1 MLSRLK
7 VKASSPLLVGLLLL
21 FGISSAAAEST
32 TLAKVKAAG
41 QLSCG
46 VSDGLPGFSVV
57 APDGTWTGLD
67 ADFCRG
73 VAAAVLD
80 GKAMVQFVPVALSA
94 RFPTLRSGKI
104 DVLARN
110 TTWTL
115 TREAALGVLF
125 VGTLFFDTEA
135 IMVDRL
141 IGRTSLSSL
150 DGARICFLRGTN
162 SDASLSELMV
172 RIGIQFAPIALD
184 SMSQAEDELEAG
196 RCEAL
201 SADRSGLTILRS
213 MSPIPERFSII
224 PESIGKSPLGPAVR
238 SQDVEWFAIVRSVYF
253 LLLHAEEQGL
263 TQAMLAS
270 SGPSPNDPA
279 LRLFLD
285 STREIGKSLG
295 LNASWASDTIS
306 AIGNYGEMFE
316 RNLGS
321 ASPFK
326 MERGLNRLWSD
337 GGLLYAPPLR

>member
-115 TREAALGVLF
+115 TREAAL
-125 VGTLFFDTEA
+125 
-135 IMVDRL
+135 
-141 IGRTSLSSL
+141 
-150 DGARICFLRGTN
+150 
-162 SDASLSELMV
+162 
-172 RIGIQFAPIALD
+172 
-184 SMSQAEDELEAG
+184 
-196 RCEAL
+196 
-201 SADRSGLTILRS
+201 
-213 MSPIPERFSII
+213 
-224 PESIGKSPLGPAVR
+224 
-238 SQDVEWFAIVRSVYF
+238 SVF
-253 LLLHAEEQGL
+253 
-263 TQAMLAS
+263 LAS
-270 SGPSPNDPA
+270 SCRGAGLDPGDVGF
-279 LRLFLD
+279 LRPLP
-285 STREIGKSLG
+285 
-295 LNASWASDTIS
+295 
-306 AIGNYGEMFE
+306 E
-316 RNLGS
+316 RSG
-321 ASPFK
+321 
-326 MERGLNRLWSD
+326 
-337 GGLLYAPPLR
+337 APPLSRQHPRDRQELGPQCQLGIRHDFRDRQLRRDVRAKSRLRQPVQDGTRIEPPLERRRSPLRTAAPLIVTLVHA